1 MSTPDKTEPTPKTDD
16 DTGKTGK
23 TAKELQQEPPPPGQD
38 KLPPT
43 DPAGEPQLA

>member
-16 DTGKTGK
+16 NTGK